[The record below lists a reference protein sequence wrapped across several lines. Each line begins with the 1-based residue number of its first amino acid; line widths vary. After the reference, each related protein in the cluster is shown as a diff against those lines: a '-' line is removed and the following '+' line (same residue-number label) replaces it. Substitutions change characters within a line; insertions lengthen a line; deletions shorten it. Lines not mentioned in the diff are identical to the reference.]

1 MSILRVLLTAEPK
14 TSNRCETEENHAKT
28 LEQTLGHA
36 KDGYQNTQ
44 EVIRFVDT
52 KTAFVTGLS
61 TLAAGALVAVVKWVI
76 EADGESRPNMTQI
89 AKSHPTLATY
99 FYILVALSLCVAL
112 LCLVAAVGSV
122 IARSR
127 PKHLE
132 NKFTV
137 LFPTYK
143 YAERRE
149 ACRTI
154 EEKLRGMTTADVLSE
169 YEDQLRIVGMIVGMK
184 LKHIRY
190 ACYALLAQLVC
201 FLIAGAVLTYMI
213 VNTAPQPK
221 PHRVLA
227 AATNWSGGELD
238 RSQGGENS

>member
-1 MSILRVLLTAEPK
+1 MSRLLRVLRVLLTAEPK
-14 TSNRCETEENHAKT
+14 TPYRCETEDDHAKT

-44 EVIRFVDT
+44 EVIKFVDT
-52 KTAFVTGLS
+52 KTAFITGLS
-61 TLAAGALVAVVKWVI
+61 TLAAAALVAVVQWVI
-76 EADGESRPNMTQI
+76 EGDGESRPNMTQI
-89 AKSHPTLATY
+89 AESYPTLATY

-137 LFPTYK
+137 LFPTYG
-143 YAERRE
+143 YADRRE
-149 ACRTI
+149 ACQTI
-154 EEKLRGMTTADVLSE
+154 EEKLKGMTTADVLSE

-190 ACYALLAQLVC
+190 ACYALVAQLVC
-201 FLIAGAVLTYMI
+201 FLIAAAMLTYMI

-227 AATNWSGGELD
+227 TAMDWRYLMA
-238 RSQGGENS
+238 